1 LDHIANPAGLH
12 SQVKRVMPSTNR
24 KVIKSYLTPDEY
36 REVARSATNAGL
48 SVSTFVKR
56 ICLAQVVHSI
66 VDHQAV
72 LVLAKANAD
81 MGRLGG
87 LFKMF
92 LSEGRAGQHADE
104 LRAVLRSIETTKDQ
118 LARDY
123 EAVARGFSRRGRR

>member
-1 LDHIANPAGLH
+1 
-12 SQVKRVMPSTNR
+12 MPSANR

-56 ICLAQVVHSI
+56 ICLAQAVRSI

>member
-1 LDHIANPAGLH
+1 
-12 SQVKRVMPSTNR
+12 MPSTNR

-56 ICLAQVVHSI
+56 ICLAQTVRSI

-104 LRAVLRSIETTKDQ
+104 LRAVFRSIETTKDQ

>member
-1 LDHIANPAGLH
+1 
-12 SQVKRVMPSTNR
+12 MPSANR
-24 KVIKSYLTPDEY
+24 RPIKSYLTPDEY
-36 REVARSATNAGL
+36 EKVARSADQAGV

-56 ICLAQVVHSI
+56 ICLAQDVRST

-72 LVLAKANAD
+72 LVLARANAD

-92 LSEGRAGQHADE
+92 LSDGRAGRHAEE
-104 LRAVLRSIETTKDQ
+104 LRALLRSIETTKDK

-123 EAVARGFSRRGRR
+123 EAVVLAFTRRGRR